1 MAYTQAQNKATQRY
15 QKKAYDSIQFRVKKG
30 LRDKYNEYAAK
41 RGLSLAAYI
50 SALIEADNRED

>member
-1 MAYTQAQNKATQRY
+1 MYTQAQNKATQKY

-41 RGLSLAAYI
+41 RGLSLSAYI
-50 SALIEADNRED
+50 QQLIEQDNK